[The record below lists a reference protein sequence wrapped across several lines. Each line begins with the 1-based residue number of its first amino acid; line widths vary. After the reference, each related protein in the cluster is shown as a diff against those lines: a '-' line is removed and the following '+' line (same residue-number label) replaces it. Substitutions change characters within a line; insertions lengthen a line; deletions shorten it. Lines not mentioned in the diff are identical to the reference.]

1 MLERTWDVLLGEGI
15 TTVIFPGQQ
24 VACALEQT
32 RLAICS
38 LECWLV
44 LDIDSIAPMSAYF
57 QLSCS
62 QNRMVS
68 SRLMYVAGQQCC
80 LLLLFGA

>member
-1 MLERTWDVLLGEGI
+1 MVM
-15 TTVIFPGQQ
+15 FPGQQ

-44 LDIDSIAPMSAYF
+44 LDVDSIVTKPAYF
-57 QLSCS
+57 
-62 QNRMVS
+62 
-68 SRLMYVAGQQCC
+68 
-80 LLLLFGA
+80 